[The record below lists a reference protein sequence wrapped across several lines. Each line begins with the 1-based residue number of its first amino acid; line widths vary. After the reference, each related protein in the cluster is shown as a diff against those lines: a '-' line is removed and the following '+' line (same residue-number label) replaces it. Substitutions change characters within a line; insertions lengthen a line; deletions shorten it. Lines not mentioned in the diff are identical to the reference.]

1 MNIVKQLEVDFFDR
15 YVEEGECKKDEE
27 YHTYICKTDEIFR
40 QFPNFFIF
48 DIGDYLIS
56 LPKESLI
63 AYKDSELSGP
73 ILRMNYN
80 FDYDK
85 ENEDTWIF
93 GTWYF
98 QEEIATVFD
107 YDKETFDF
115 FLDDIKGILLFV
127 KNNINFKMY

>member
-1 MNIVKQLEVDFFDR
+1 M
-15 YVEEGECKKDEE
+15 G

-73 ILRMNYN
+73 ILRVNYN

-85 ENEDTWIF
+85 ENEDIWIF

-98 QEEIATVFD
+98 QEEIATV
-107 YDKETFDF
+107 
-115 FLDDIKGILLFV
+115 IKKQLISS
-127 KNNINFKMY
+127 

>member
-1 MNIVKQLEVDFFDR
+1 MHLISPSMLNWRVGAASVSATGEQWGCEIKNIYLSYSSYKEV
-15 YVEEGECKKDEE
+15 G

-63 AYKDSELSGP
+63 AYKDSELSGT
-73 ILRMNYN
+73 ILRVNYN

-85 ENEDTWIF
+85 ENEDIWIF

-98 QEEIATVFD
+98 QEEIATV
-107 YDKETFDF
+107 
-115 FLDDIKGILLFV
+115 IKKQLISS
-127 KNNINFKMY
+127 